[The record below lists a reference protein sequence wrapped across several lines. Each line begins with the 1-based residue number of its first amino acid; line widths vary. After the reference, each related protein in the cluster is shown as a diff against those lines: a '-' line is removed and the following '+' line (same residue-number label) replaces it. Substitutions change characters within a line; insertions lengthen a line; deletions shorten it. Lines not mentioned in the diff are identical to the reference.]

1 VTLHLYNTLTRRVQE
16 FSPLAPP
23 TVTMYVCGP
32 TVYDDPHIGHARS
45 AFVFEVLRRYLTF
58 KGYAVTFVRNVTDV
72 DDKIIEK
79 ARQELQIQDAR
90 LKTQDLK
97 AKCAEVA
104 ERYLKSYHEAM
115 DRLGLQRPDLEPKA
129 TEHVTPDMTDFISK
143 LLISGVAYEA
153 QGDVYCAVRKCEG
166 YGRLSGRSVDE
177 LQSGARVEPGERKQ
191 DPLDFALWKAAKPGE
206 PSWKSPWGEGRPG
219 WHIECSTMSTK
230 YLGDTFDL
238 HGGGVDLVFPHHENE
253 IAQAQA
259 AGKPFARGWVHN
271 GLLTVNG
278 EKMSKSLGNYTTVDQ
293 VLERYPHPDYLKLL
307 FLKTHYR
314 SPLDYS
320 DEKMNEA
327 RKNWQDFRGFFR
339 IHDQIQTEYSPK
351 DMESAGVVPNFMTR
365 FQEAVDEDLNTPQ
378 ALAVLFDALSLGQKG
393 IERGGKEGFL
403 WREHAY
409 SSILE
414 YGTVLGLFQQG
425 LSEEKPEI
433 REKIQRAIAERDKLR
448 NAKEFKKADEIRN
461 QLKQEG
467 FHLMDTSHGTF
478 WQRIE

>member
-1 VTLHLYNTLTRRVQE
+1 
-16 FSPLAPP
+16 
-23 TVTMYVCGP
+23 MYVCGP
-32 TVYDDPHIGHARS
+32 TVYDEPHIGHARS
-45 AFVFEVLRRYLTF
+45 AFVFDVLRRYLAF
-58 KGYAVTFVRNVTDV
+58 KGFQVRFVRNVTDV

-79 ARQELQIQDAR
+79 ARQELAISSQQSAVSE
-90 LKTQDLK
+90 LK

-115 DRLGLQRPDLEPKA
+115 DRLGLGRPDLEPKA
-129 TEHVTPDMTDFISK
+129 TEHVVPAMTDFIAK

-153 QGDVYCAVRKCEG
+153 GGDVYCAVRKCEG
-166 YGRLSGRSVDE
+166 YGTLSGRSVDA
-177 LQSGARVEPGERKQ
+177 LQAGAPRQPSGGERPGPPGEPQAEAGKH

-219 WHIECSTMSTK
+219 WHIECSAMSTK
-230 YLGDTFDL
+230 YLGEAFDL

-253 IAQAQA
+253 IAQAHA
-259 AGKPFARGWVHN
+259 VGKPFARGWVHN

-339 IHDQIQTEYSPK
+339 IHDQIQTECSPK
-351 DMESAGVVPNFMTR
+351 DMASAGVVPNFMTR
-365 FQEAVDEDLNTPQ
+365 FQEAMDEDLNTPK
-378 ALAVLFDALSLGQKG
+378 ALAVLFDALSFGQKG
-393 IERGGKEGFL
+393 IEQGGKEGFL

-414 YGTVLGLFQQG
+414 YGRVLGLFQQG
-425 LSEEKPEI
+425 LSEETPEV

-461 QLKQEG
+461 RLKQEG
-467 FHLMDTSHGTF
+467 FHLMDTSYGTF
-478 WQRIE
+478 WRRIE